1 MATESVRYTVT
12 HPAWKEA
19 IAAATRPPSMA
30 TLACREAFAAATR
43 PHSMATLAGK
53 EAIAAATR
61 PHSMATLAWREAI
74 AAATR
79 TLQLNQVESQVS
91 ELQIQQIELTKAIA
105 TLSRITANL
114 ANRQQR
120 FEPVY

>member
-1 MATESVRYTVT
+1 
-12 HPAWKEA
+12 
-19 IAAATRPPSMA
+19 MA

-53 EAIAAATR
+53 EAIAAAIR

-79 TLQLNQVESQVS
+79 PPFLAD
-91 ELQIQQIELTKAIA
+91 ICKFGLTK
-105 TLSRITANL
+105 L
-114 ANRQQR
+114 AAGHGDWCCQKAAALFN
-120 FEPVY
+120 PSGSTSTV